1 MTTATKEVCAFHA
14 IMEYLGIDECGNN
27 AITAGRISKYYA
39 NVMHLDNDGIIMRGM
54 VRAYEDGYDDGF
66 KNGMEVMR

>member
-1 MTTATKEVCAFHA
+1 MTIATKEVCAFHA